1 MAEAT
6 TSIATIDRAPGLPD
20 LVIVR
25 AGAEM
30 KTDMGRFTFCRWQT
44 AEGVYW
50 CPVKHVETLRRGLER
65 LGHTVVDRRP
75 PPRATAPRVC
85 GLCHQAHQAN
95 EPHLAAPNPDR
106 NRRGAALVRAAIRG
120 ETPVVPMQVELPMT
134 VDAEEE
140 FDRDW

>member
-1 MAEAT
+1 MTETT
-6 TSIATIDRAPGLPD
+6 TSIATIDRAPGLAEY
-20 LVIVR
+20 VIVK
-25 AGAEM
+25 AGPEM
-30 KTDMGRFTFCRWQT
+30 KGDMGRFTFCRWQT

-75 PPRATAPRVC
+75 PPRSSVPKTC
-85 GLCHQAHQAN
+85 GLCHQKHHAN
-95 EPHLAAPNPDR
+95 EPHLAPPNPDR
-106 NRRGAALVRAAIRG
+106 NRRGASMVRAAMRG
-120 ETPVVPMQVELPMT
+120 EAPVVPVQSELPMT